1 MSPKGQRKLS
11 ALQKAETKKSNC
23 SHLQT
28 ARLEEQGQS
37 ICVLL
42 HLVLTTPFEV
52 GAHRLLS
59 HFTDEETDAQVD
71 LVICPKVHS

>member
-1 MSPKGQRKLS
+1 MISSLIFIDIVPFVKYL
-11 ALQKAETKKSNC
+11 C
-23 SHLQT
+23 SLY
-28 ARLEEQGQS
+28 
-37 ICVLL
+37 VLL